1 MIEKLIFIFL
11 IALIIFTLINTINSR
26 KSFYR
31 DQTDIDLIEKNIK
44 EDIINQAK
52 SLKKSGE
59 ITKAVRLIRRETG
72 MSLKEAKSYIDSL

>member
-52 SLKKSGE
+52 SLKKSGK